1 MSFLGGET
9 DAEVLA
15 NRAAFPD
22 DFVQRDDFKL
32 IFDALSNTAYVDR
45 ILTNLGVSIPQ
56 RNQLIADLN
65 AGTKTR
71 AQVLTEIVN
80 NGIVIQAAFN
90 RTFVLAEY
98 FGYLRRDPEVTGF
111 NAWLTFL
118 NANPTEFRT
127 MVRGFVDSIEYRSRF
142 GPP

>member
-1 MSFLGGET
+1 MSFIGGDT

-32 IFDALSNTAYVDR
+32 IFDSLSNTAYVDR
-45 ILTNLGVSIPQ
+45 LLTNLMVSIPQ

-71 AQVLTEIVN
+71 AQALTEVVN
-80 NGIVIQAAFN
+80 NGVVVQAEFN

-98 FGYLRRDPEVTGF
+98 FGYLRRDPEPAGF
-111 NAWLTFL
+111 NAWLAFL
-118 NANPTEFRT
+118 DANPTDFRT
-127 MVRGFVDSIEYRSRF
+127 MVRGFMDSNEYRSRF